1 MKRQFSIYGALAAI
15 ALFWGMLTGCEAD
28 DTPGGSSSGEVVPVT
43 ISLQMDE
50 VDQLTKAVNES
61 AINTLDVY
69 IVQGNKTIHLT
80 ESDFDHTSWKST
92 STVELVD
99 GQTYQIYAIANADD
113 NNNNN
118 PYGETAPDNTDVNAF
133 EWLNVQSDAYMPMST
148 TKDTTWKV
156 SSTQSKYKVRLN
168 RMVAKM
174 NVKIVDERNTKT
186 DITSVT
192 ISDLMAGTTNLYREG
207 YGKVSLPE
215 GVATSNWE
223 WPDFTNE
230 SWIDDAEGN
239 KIATYPYFYLHEN
252 SGSFNVSVEMKNETP
267 RSATLQRTVIPR
279 NHIFPLVIHIA
290 DYSLTIEVKY
300 SLAAIGTLPVTKTL
314 NTYSFALPEGCTF
327 DVTIT
332 PKKGKGEWNNA
343 SWTVG
348 ALTGSNSSIV
358 LDEDWTETTEPIM
371 NNENTSSFSFSGKVS
386 AIHPGDDYKCMI
398 PISLT
403 DGGKEYKFTI
413 EMSTRFLEDNEFTKS
428 YSVSAETEAVHIDL

>member
-1 MKRQFSIYGALAAI
+1 MKRQFSIYGALAAFT
-15 ALFWGMLTGCEAD
+15 LFWGMLTGCEAD

-50 VDQLTKAVNES
+50 VDQLTKAVLSDEQEN
-61 AINTLDVY
+61 AIKTLDVY
-69 IVQGNKTIHLT
+69 IYNG
-80 ESDFDHTSWKST
+80 
-92 STVELVD
+92 STVEKHLTKTDFPNNVATVD
-99 GQTYQIYAIANADD
+99 LTTGQKTIRAVANAGENYTSPFDACTWIT
-113 NNNNN
+113 NNS
-118 PYGETAPDNTDVNAF
+118 EI
-133 EWLNVQSDAYMPMST
+133 PMST
-148 TKDTTWKV
+148 TEDTTWMV
-156 SSTQSKYKVRLN
+156 SSSQSEYKVRLN

-192 ISDLMAGTTNLYREG
+192 ISGLKAGTTNLYREG

-223 WPDFTNE
+223 WPDFTNVL
-230 SWIDDAEGN
+230 WVDGTEGN
-239 KIATYPYFYLHEN
+239 RTATYPNFYLHEN
-252 SGSFNVSVEMKNETP
+252 RGSFNVSVEMENETP

-290 DYSLTIEVKY
+290 DYSLTIEAKY

-332 PKKGKGEWNNA
+332 PKKGKGDWDNA
-343 SWTVG
+343 SWTIG
-348 ALTGSNSSIV
+348 APVNTNTSIV
-358 LDEDWTETTEPIM
+358 LDNPWTEAI
-371 NNENTSSFSFSGKVS
+371 NNKSITDSYTFSGMVS
-386 AIHPGDDYKCMI
+386 AIHPGDSYKCTI

-413 EMSTRFLEDNEFTKS
+413 KMSTRKLGNEELTKS

>member
-50 VDQLTKAVNES
+50 VDQLTKAVLSDEQEN
-61 AINTLDVY
+61 AIKTLDVY
-69 IVQGNKTIHLT
+69 IYNG
-80 ESDFDHTSWKST
+80 
-92 STVELVD
+92 STVEKHLTKTDFPNNVATVD
-99 GQTYQIYAIANADD
+99 LTTGQKTIRAVANAGENYTSPFDACTWIT
-113 NNNNN
+113 NNS
-118 PYGETAPDNTDVNAF
+118 EI
-133 EWLNVQSDAYMPMST
+133 PMST
-148 TKDTTWKV
+148 TEDTTWMV
-156 SSTQSKYKVRLN
+156 SSSQSEYKVRLN

-174 NVKIVDERNTKT
+174 NVKIVDERADKA
-186 DITSVT
+186 DDVSSVT

-207 YGKVSLPE
+207 YGKVSLPTN
-215 GVATSNWE
+215 VATSPWVWN
-223 WPDFTNE
+223 DFTNV
-230 SWIDDAEGN
+230 SWIDDTEGN

-252 SGSFNVSVEMKNETP
+252 SGTFPISVKVGENF
-267 RSATLQRTVIPR
+267 RTGNLEAKIPR

-290 DYSLTIEVKY
+290 DYSLDIIVNY

-332 PKKGKGEWNNA
+332 PKKGKGDWDNA
-343 SWTVG
+343 SWTIG
-348 ALTGSNSSIV
+348 APVNTNTSIV
-358 LDEDWTETTEPIM
+358 LDNPWTEAI
-371 NNENTSSFSFSGKVS
+371 NNKSITDSYTFSGMVS
-386 AIHPGDDYKCMI
+386 AIHPGDSYKCTI

-413 EMSTRFLEDNEFTKS
+413 KMSTRKLGNDELTNTRS

>member
-1 MKRQFSIYGALAAI
+1 MKRQFSIYGALAAFT
-15 ALFWGMLTGCEAD
+15 LFWGMLTGCEAD

-50 VDQLTKAVNES
+50 VDQLTKAVLSDEQEN
-61 AINTLDVY
+61 AIKTLDVY
-69 IVQGNKTIHLT
+69 IVQGNQTIHLT
-80 ESDFDHTSWKST
+80 ESDFDNTSWEST

-113 NNNNN
+113 NNN

-148 TKDTTWKV
+148 TEDTTWMV
-156 SSTQSKYKVRLN
+156 SSTQPEYKVRLN

-174 NVKIVDERNTKT
+174 NVKIVDERADQTTNTV
-186 DITSVT
+186 SAVT
-192 ISDLMAGTTNLYREG
+192 ISDLMIGTTNLYREG
-207 YGKVSLPE
+207 YGEVSLPDN
-215 GVATSNWE
+215 VTKSAWSPSNIQ
-223 WPDFTNE
+223 
-230 SWIDDAEGN
+230 SVLSDDGE
-239 KIATYPYFYLHEN
+239 TFYLHEN
-252 SGSFNVSVEMKNETP
+252 SGTFPISVTVGTA
-267 RSATLQRTVIPR
+267 SRTGNLEANIPR

-300 SLAAIGTLPVTKTL
+300 SLAAIGTLPVTKEL

-327 DVTIT
+327 DVKIT
-332 PKKGKGEWNNA
+332 PKKGEGNWENA

-348 ALTGSNSSIV
+348 ELEGSNSSIV
-358 LDEDWTETTEPIM
+358 LDENWKTTSNVDI
-371 NNENTSSFSFSGKVS
+371 NNPYEFSGKVS
-386 AIHPGDDYKCMI
+386 AIHPGDYKCTI

-413 EMSTRFLEDNEFTKS
+413 EMSTRLLEDGDTRS

>member
-15 ALFWGMLTGCEAD
+15 ALFGGMLTGCEAD

-43 ISLQMDE
+43 ISLQMDA

-69 IVQGNKTIHLT
+69 IYNGTTVEKHLT
-80 ESDFDHTSWKST
+80 KDNFGDDLQAETTLS
-92 STVELVD
+92 E
-99 GQTYQIYAIANADD
+99 GQKTIYAIANAGDS
-113 NNNNN
+113 
-118 PYGETAPDNTDVNAF
+118 YGETAPANTAVNAF
-133 EWLNVQSDAYMPMST
+133 NWLDVQPDAYMPMST
-148 TKDTTWKV
+148 TKDTTWNV
-156 SSTQSKYKVRLN
+156 SSSHPEYEVRLN

-174 NVKIVDERNTKT
+174 NVKIVDERADKA
-186 DITSVT
+186 DDVSSVT

-207 YGKVSLPE
+207 YGKVSLPTDVSDWTWE
-215 GVATSNWE
+215 MPTFSNSE
-223 WPDFTNE
+223 ANSGD
-230 SWIDDAEGN
+230 
-239 KIATYPYFYLHEN
+239 FYLHEN
-252 SGSFNVSVEMKNETP
+252 SGTFPISVTVGTA
-267 RSATLQRTVIPR
+267 SRTGNLEANIPR

-300 SLAAIGTLPVTKTL
+300 SLAAIGTLPVTKEL

-327 DVTIT
+327 DVKIT
-332 PKKGKGEWNNA
+332 PKKGEGNWENA

-348 ALTGSNSSIV
+348 VPENTNTSIV
-358 LDEDWTETTEPIM
+358 LNNSWNETINKVITESYT
-371 NNENTSSFSFSGKVS
+371 FSGMVS
-386 AIHPGDDYKCMI
+386 AIHPGDYKCTI

-413 EMSTRFLEDNEFTKS
+413 KMSTRKLGNEELTRS

>member
-1 MKRQFSIYGALAAI
+1 MKRQFSIYGALAAFT
-15 ALFWGMLTGCEAD
+15 LFWGMLTGCEAD

-69 IVQGNKTIHLT
+69 IVQGNKTIHLR

-113 NNNNN
+113 NNN
-118 PYGETAPDNTDVNAF
+118 PYGETAPANTDVNAF
-133 EWLNVQSDAYMPMST
+133 NWLDVQPDAYMPMST
-148 TKDTTWKV
+148 TEDTTWTV
-156 SSTQSKYKVRLN
+156 SSSQPEYEVRLN

-174 NVKIVDERNTKT
+174 NVKIVDERANNA
-186 DITSVT
+186 DAVSSVT
-192 ISDLMAGTTNLYREG
+192 ISDLMARTTNLYREG

-239 KIATYPYFYLHEN
+239 RTATYPNFYLHEN
-252 SGSFNVSVEMKNETP
+252 SGTFPISVTVGTA
-267 RSATLQRTVIPR
+267 SRTGNLEANIPR

-300 SLAAIGTLPVTKTL
+300 SLAAIGTLPVTKEL

-327 DVTIT
+327 DVKIT
-332 PKKGKGEWNNA
+332 PKKGEGNWENA

-348 ALTGSNSSIV
+348 ELEGSNSSIV
-358 LDEDWTETTEPIM
+358 LDENWKTTSNVDINIPYE
-371 NNENTSSFSFSGKVS
+371 FSGKVS
-386 AIHPGDDYKCMI
+386 AIHPGDNYKCTI

-413 EMSTRFLEDNEFTKS
+413 KMSTRKLGNEELTKS

>member
-1 MKRQFSIYGALAAI
+1 MKRQFSIYGALAAFT
-15 ALFWGMLTGCEAD
+15 LFWGMLTGCEAD

-50 VDQLTKAVNES
+50 VDQLTKAVLSDEQEN
-61 AINTLDVY
+61 AIKTLDVY
-69 IVQGNKTIHLT
+69 IVQGNQTIHLT
-80 ESDFDHTSWKST
+80 ESDFDNTSWESI

-113 NNNNN
+113 NNN

-133 EWLNVQSDAYMPMST
+133 EWLNMQSDAYMPMST
-148 TKDTTWKV
+148 TKDTTWTV
-156 SSTQSKYKVRLN
+156 SSSQSVYEVRLN

-174 NVKIVDERNTKT
+174 NVKIVDERADQTNAVGN
-186 DITSVT
+186 ITIENLLLAQT
-192 ISDLMAGTTNLYREG
+192 PLYRSE
-207 YGKVSLPE
+207 YGV
-215 GVATSNWE
+215 VAS
-223 WPDFTNE
+223 PG
-230 SWIDDAEGN
+230 EGN
-239 KIATYPYFYLHEN
+239 DWNGVGMNDVEYFYLHEN
-252 SGSFNVSVEMKNETP
+252 SGTFPISVKVGENF
-267 RSATLQRTVIPR
+267 RTGNLEAKIPR
-279 NHIFPLVIHIA
+279 NHIFPLVIHLT

-300 SLAAIGTLPVTKTL
+300 SLAAIGTLPVTKEL

-386 AIHPGDDYKCMI
+386 AIHPGDDYKCTI

-403 DGGKEYKFTI
+403 DGGNEYPFTI
-413 EMSTRFLEDNEFTKS
+413 EMSTRPLGDGEYTRS